1 MGLAF
6 YDSTLAAFTTN
17 PLRTFHDGHL
27 GGAFEIL
34 VYMRNDNV
42 TKYYTNNQVFIEVLT
57 YNDFGEFGNSGWSAK
72 LMYGARQPTEAEWD
86 IVRSGDSIS
95 IPDIGTTLAADT
107 STYHP
112 VWLRIYAP
120 AGEAAQIRD
129 NQRIRL
135 YSFERTL
142 GD

>member
-1 MGLAF
+1 MALAF
-6 YDSTLAAFTTN
+6 YDSDLVALATD

-27 GGAFEIL
+27 GGSYEIM
-34 VYMRNDNV
+34 VNIRNDDV
-42 TKYYTNNQVFIEVLT
+42 AKYYTNNQVFIELLS
-57 YNDFGEFGNSGWSAK
+57 YNDFGEYGTSGWSAK
-72 LMYGARQPTEAEWD
+72 LMFGARQPTEAEWD

-95 IPDIGTTLAADT
+95 IPDIGTTLVADT

-112 VWLRIYAP
+112 VWLRIFAP
-120 AGEAAQIRD
+120 AGNVAQIRD

-135 YSFERTL
+135 FYFERAL